1 MHSFSPAV
9 DTSIFHL
16 HSPDLIVS
24 PPLFPSFPNF
34 SSSHSSSFLLA
45 YSQLALNPVLESP
58 ELLPSEVISYSG
70 SSGPC
75 SSYGSPTSSQPS
87 LIQRSMSSQSLQKDR
102 VRHGPGA
109 RISSLIDTDMPAVR
123 RVYSSGDLQG
133 RTERGCSSESSL
145 IIEGMTKACRYSPE
159 EKRERI
165 ERYKT
170 KRNQRNFNKKIKYEC
185 RKTLADSRRR
195 IRGRF
200 ARNEEI
206 ENGNSTSSP
215 LEAWSCYENPMVE
228 EDTVQDDGSW
238 ITFLDSYH
246 R

>member
-16 HSPDLIVS
+16 HSPDLIVSSS

-45 YSQLALNPVLESP
+45 YSQLALDPVLESP
-58 ELLPSEVISYSG
+58 DLLPLEVISYSG

-75 SSYGSPTSSQPS
+75 SSYGSPTSSQPA

-123 RVYSSGDLQG
+123 RVYSSGDLQVNPKI
-133 RTERGCSSESSL
+133 GCKIIVFHYSFAL
-145 IIEGMTKACRYSPE
+145 I
-159 EKRERI
+159 
-165 ERYKT
+165 
-170 KRNQRNFNKKIKYEC
+170 
-185 RKTLADSRRR
+185 KTLHL
-195 IRGRF
+195 
-200 ARNEEI
+200 N
-206 ENGNSTSSP
+206 TYC
-215 LEAWSCYENPMVE
+215 L
-228 EDTVQDDGSW
+228 
-238 ITFLDSYH
+238 
-246 R
+246 